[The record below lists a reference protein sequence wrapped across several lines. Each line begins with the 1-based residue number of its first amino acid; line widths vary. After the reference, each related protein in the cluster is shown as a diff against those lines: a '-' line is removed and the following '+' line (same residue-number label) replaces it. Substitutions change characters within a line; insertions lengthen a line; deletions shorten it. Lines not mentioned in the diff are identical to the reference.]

1 MPLGTAGG
9 RGNAIPV
16 LEARRG
22 DLASRLA
29 AVLQGRHPAVVFAAL
44 MVLGYL
50 LLAGLTIALG
60 HLLMDAL
67 LPSSGLNAEGD
78 VNTWLAAH
86 RSSALDAA
94 SAVGS
99 AIGDA
104 PVIPAVAGAA
114 VLVMLW
120 GRRFRAVAFI
130 LGAIAVEL
138 VTYRAASLVVHRDRP
153 HVIRLEDLP
162 VNQSFPSGHVAAS
175 VVVYGGLALLV
186 SSAYCR
192 RWASGLCWT
201 LAVLLPSIVALSR
214 LYRGMHHLTDVG
226 AGALMGVGA
235 LLVVL
240 IATRAC
246 GLAARER
253 SRAAWP
259 RSQVGAPT

>member
-1 MPLGTAGG
+1 MPLWKGGG

-16 LEARRG
+16 LEARRS
-22 DLASRLA
+22 DLATRSA
-29 AVLQGRHPAVVFAAL
+29 AVLQGQHPALVFAAV

-60 HLLMDAL
+60 HILVNGL
-67 LPSSGLNAEGD
+67 LPSSGLSAEEH
-78 VNTWLAAH
+78 VNTWLAEN

-104 PVIPAVAGAA
+104 PVIPAVVGAT
-114 VLVMLW
+114 VLVLLW
-120 GRRFRAVAFI
+120 RRRFRAVAFI

-138 VTYRAASLVVHRDRP
+138 VTYRAASLLVPRERP
-153 HVIRLEDLP
+153 DVIRLDDLP
-162 VNQSFPSGHVAAS
+162 VDQSFPSGHVAAS
-175 VVVYGGLALLV
+175 VVVYGGLALLI
-186 SSAYCR
+186 SSAYRR
-192 RWASGLCWT
+192 RWVSALCWT
-201 LAVLLPSIVALSR
+201 LAILLPAVVAVSR

-226 AGALMGVGA
+226 SGALVGVGV
-235 LLVVL
+235 LLVAL

-246 GLAARER
+246 GHTARER

-259 RSQVGAPT
+259 RSRIGAPT